1 MEEIAFS
8 TGAVTYR
15 SGKIFMEETE
25 FELSLK
31 GWIGLGIGIREKVL
45 LVLGLAKKNKVGVG
59 REFW

>member
-15 SGKIFMEETE
+15 SGKIFMEEAE

-31 GWIGLGIGIREKVL
+31 GWIGFGDWDKRKGVI
-45 LVLGLAKKNKVGVG
+45 GVG
-59 REFW
+59 TCKEE